1 MIAQCCSGSGG
12 GSTELVNKSPDISDL
27 VEPVPLSI
35 SQPAAH
41 ASDRQISDLAEP
53 VPLALSPAAHS
64 SEQQMPDAKS
74 ETSQLAKEKQVA
86 TISRA
91 TSVPKLMRA
100 ASQRSKAELVGVAT
114 LVCEDAAASQG
125 AVCEDAAASQTR
137 ASHWDRMKA
146 INVLKLKKIKAG
158 ESLAEVREQ
167 MVGRAGPPLPEEV
180 GDQCCC
186 LCCCFFCCP
195 CRASIRRCFS
205 TKPEFVDERTDRSW
219 KSIAFEFLH
228 PETLF
233 WIAVC
238 IVIFCGWGYI
248 SWITYPTAMSMM
260 EHNACMYW
268 SMLYLDFFPN
278 VLTALIY
285 HQCRC
290 CHRLHK
296 AEHQYVFQSPLKA
309 QFSVGSAYFLYFNC
323 WTAPMYVLTVI
334 PSFIARTHYQS
345 AIFYATLVQTVILLC
360 IRIVMWIMEQRP
372 SMYMYAPTC
381 WLNFMRFFRTHFTI
395 AAFDYYNDGRY
406 KGWTRSTGYGNV
418 MPFFDVCLGSCPFD
432 VKWSVPIPFIDFI
445 THEAKVWSNFVD
457 PENIFWTPL
466 QKLWYFSWLFLI
478 AVLTTYVFS
487 IFWAPWGSCWPW
499 GPVSVYLGGQ

>member
-1 MIAQCCSGSGG
+1 MISQCCTASGG
-12 GSTELVNKSPDISDL
+12 GSSELVNRQSIADISDL
-27 VEPVPLSI
+27 VEPVERAASPSRHLSEQRI
-35 SQPAAH
+35 GDARSSKTKKSQPAE
-41 ASDRQISDLAEP
+41 D
-53 VPLALSPAAHS
+53 
-64 SEQQMPDAKS
+64 K
-74 ETSQLAKEKQVA
+74 KVA

-100 ASQRSKAELVGVAT
+100 ASQRSKPQLGGVAT
-114 LVCEDAAASQG
+114 QVVEDAEAPG
-125 AVCEDAAASQTR
+125 AK
-137 ASHWDRMKA
+137 ASHWVRLNA
-146 INVLKLKKIKAG
+146 IDMLKLEKIKAG

-167 MVGRAGPPLPEEV
+167 MVGHLGPPLPEEV
-180 GDQCCC
+180 GYQFCCLCCC
-186 LCCCFFCCP
+186 LCCCP
-195 CRASIRRCFS
+195 CRKSIRRCFS
-205 TKPEFVDERTDRSW
+205 TKPDFVDERTDRSW
-219 KSIAFEFLH
+219 KSIALEFLH

-238 IVIFCGWGYI
+238 VIIFCGWGYI
-248 SWITYPTAMSMM
+248 SWITYPTAMTMF

-323 WTAPMYVLTVI
+323 WTGPMYVLTVI
-334 PSFIARTHYQS
+334 PSIVTRTHYQS
-345 AIFYATLVQTVILLC
+345 AIFYATLVQTVILLW
-360 IRIVMWIMEQRP
+360 IRIIMWIMEQRP

-395 AAFDYYNDGRY
+395 AAFDYYDEGRY
-406 KGWTRSTGYGNV
+406 RGWTRSTGYGNF
-418 MPFFDVCLGSCPFD
+418 MPFFDVCLGSCPFN

-445 THEAKVWSNFVD
+445 THKAEVWSDFVD
-457 PENIFWTPL
+457 PESIFWTPL
-466 QKLWYFSWLFLI
+466 QKLWYFCWLSLI
-478 AVLTTYVFS
+478 AALTTYVFS
-487 IFWAPWGSCWPW
+487 IYWAPWGSSWPW
-499 GPVSVYLGGQ
+499 GPVSLYLGN